1 MKIISWNVNG
11 LKSIIEKG
19 FLEEIIAQNPDILC
33 LQEVKSTEIPE
44 IENYI
49 SYNYPASELV
59 NLYGTAIYTKVEP
72 LSARK
77 GFGDKEFDAEGRV
90 IRMEFEN
97 FYLYNVYCPSGASS
111 PERLDRKFRFYDE
124 FTEYVYKSNKP
135 SIICGDFNRIS
146 AEIDA
151 KNPKNIKGKSG
162 FLPEEQ
168 EWFKEILAK
177 YVDAFRKFHKDGDNF
192 TWWSNRKGAREANKG
207 YRFDYFLV
215 SNTFENTLADSY
227 ILKDQMGSDHAP
239 IVLDLNSCPVCGTVN
254 NNDNEFCYQCGIK
267 MIETEEEEEAREE
280 KLEIPKD
287 KIIRGLG
294 DVNMKFNSEL
304 ILQRN
309 TQNNL
314 DLFNLEFVAT
324 EFQYNDLRFDTLA
337 FDEETNSFVIIEY
350 KNKLDFEVLNQGET
364 YYNLLLDNKQVY
376 IDKYNEVFKTEFKEE
391 DFDFDKTKVL
401 IIGPKFNKKQL
412 ASAKSPHYPFEIWKV
427 KVNEKFCIS
436 YENVITNEIK
446 YLQVTKDDLEL
457 TEEELLQ
464 DRSDEVIELYEGI
477 TNGVINKFPDA
488 IKRILIDAFAYYLND
503 KLICKFV
510 FLSKFLKV
518 YFYTNEIN
526 DIKGKMEDITGK
538 GIEGNTYYRFKLTSK
553 EDIDYFIEMFK
564 QLYD

>member
-11 LKSIIEKG
+11 LKSIIDKG
-19 FLEEIIAQNPDILC
+19 FLEEIIAQDPDILC
-33 LQEVKSTEIPE
+33 LQEVKSTEISE

-72 LSARK
+72 LSVRK

-111 PERLDRKFRFYDE
+111 QKRLDRKFRFYDE

-168 EWFKEILAK
+168 EWFKEVLTK

-192 TWWSNRKGAREANKG
+192 TWWSNRKGYREDNKG

-215 SNTFENTLADSY
+215 SNTFENTLTDSY

-239 IVLDLNSCPVCGTVN
+239 IVLELNSCPVCGTVN

-267 MIETEEEEEAREE
+267 IMETDEEEEVRED

-287 KIIRGLG
+287 KIIL
-294 DVNMKFNSEL
+294 
-304 ILQRN
+304 
-309 TQNNL
+309 L
-314 DLFNLEFVAT
+314 DLNYTLIANSKEIRTMPLDKKIKSQKYETDLINLIKDNYVILITASP
-324 EFQYNDLRFDTLA
+324 YRRSHKILRDLKEKTGFEP
-337 FDEETNSFVIIEY
+337 DESFWNFGRQPPALKKYWMENEVIP
-350 KNKLDFEVLNQGET
+350 QHGEEG
-364 YYNLLLDNKQVY
+364 
-376 IDKYNEVFKTEFKEE
+376 DKYLAIESNPATRRMY
-391 DFDFDKTKVL
+391 
-401 IIGPKFNKKQL
+401 KKL
-412 ASAKSPHYPFEIWKV
+412 
-427 KVNEKFCIS
+427 
-436 YENVITNEIK
+436 
-446 YLQVTKDDLEL
+446 
-457 TEEELLQ
+457 
-464 DRSDEVIELYEGI
+464 
-477 TNGVINKFPDA
+477 
-488 IKRILIDAFAYYLND
+488 
-503 KLICKFV
+503 
-510 FLSKFLKV
+510 
-518 YFYTNEIN
+518 
-526 DIKGKMEDITGK
+526 
-538 GIEGNTYYRFKLTSK
+538 GIEAKPKT
-553 EDIDYFIEMFK
+553 DFI
-564 QLYD
+564 

>member
-11 LKSIIEKG
+11 LKSIIDKG
-19 FLEEIIAQNPDILC
+19 FLEEIIAQDPDILC

-72 LSARK
+72 LSVRK

-111 PERLDRKFRFYDE
+111 QKRLDRKFRFYDE

-168 EWFKEILAK
+168 EWFKEVLTK

-192 TWWSNRKGAREANKG
+192 TWWSNRKGYREDNKG

-215 SNTFENTLADSY
+215 SNTFENTLTDSY

-239 IVLDLNSCPVCGTVN
+239 IVLELNSCPVCGTVN

-267 MIETEEEEEAREE
+267 IMETDEEEEVRED

-287 KIIRGLG
+287 KIIL
-294 DVNMKFNSEL
+294 
-304 ILQRN
+304 
-309 TQNNL
+309 L
-314 DLFNLEFVAT
+314 DLN
-324 EFQYNDLRFDTLA
+324 YTLIA
-337 FDEETNSFVIIEY
+337 NSKEIRTMP
-350 KNKLDFEVLNQGET
+350 LDKKIKSQKYET
-364 YYNLLLDNKQVY
+364 YLINLIKDNYVILITASPYRRSHKILRDLKEKTGFEPDESFWNFGRQPPALKKYWMENEV
-376 IDKYNEVFKTEFKEE
+376 IPQHGEEGDKYLAIESNPATRRMY
-391 DFDFDKTKVL
+391 
-401 IIGPKFNKKQL
+401 KKL
-412 ASAKSPHYPFEIWKV
+412 
-427 KVNEKFCIS
+427 
-436 YENVITNEIK
+436 
-446 YLQVTKDDLEL
+446 
-457 TEEELLQ
+457 
-464 DRSDEVIELYEGI
+464 
-477 TNGVINKFPDA
+477 
-488 IKRILIDAFAYYLND
+488 
-503 KLICKFV
+503 
-510 FLSKFLKV
+510 
-518 YFYTNEIN
+518 
-526 DIKGKMEDITGK
+526 
-538 GIEGNTYYRFKLTSK
+538 GIEAKPKT
-553 EDIDYFIEMFK
+553 DFI
-564 QLYD
+564 